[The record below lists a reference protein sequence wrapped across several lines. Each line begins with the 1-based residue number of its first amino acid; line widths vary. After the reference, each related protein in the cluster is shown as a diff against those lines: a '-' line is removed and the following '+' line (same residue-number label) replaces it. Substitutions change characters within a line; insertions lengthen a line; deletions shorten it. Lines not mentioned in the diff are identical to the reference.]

1 MFRTIALASAM
12 LLAST
17 SFAYAHE
24 AGPSDPQ
31 IAHIAYTAGQLDV
44 EAANQALMKSTNAEV
59 RAFAETMKRDHTAVN
74 EQALALLGR
83 LHVTP
88 ENNPTSEALTKAAA
102 DERQR
107 LAAMS
112 GEDFDKAYIANEVT
126 FHRTV
131 NDALSGTL
139 IPNADNAE
147 LKALL
152 ERGLALFREH
162 QTHAEQMAAG
172 HVH

>member
-1 MFRTIALASAM
+1 MFRKLALAGAL

-17 SFAYAHE
+17 TVAYAHE

-44 EAANQALMKSTNAEV
+44 EAADQALMKSTNAEV
-59 RAFAETMKRDHTAVN
+59 RTFAETMKRDHMAVN

-83 LHVTP
+83 LRVTP

-102 DERQR
+102 DQRQH
-107 LAAMS
+107 LASLS
-112 GEDFDKAYIANEVT
+112 GEAFDKAYMDNEVA

-131 NDALSGTL
+131 NEALSGTL

-162 QTHAEQMAAG
+162 QAHAEQMAG
-172 HVH
+172 HAH